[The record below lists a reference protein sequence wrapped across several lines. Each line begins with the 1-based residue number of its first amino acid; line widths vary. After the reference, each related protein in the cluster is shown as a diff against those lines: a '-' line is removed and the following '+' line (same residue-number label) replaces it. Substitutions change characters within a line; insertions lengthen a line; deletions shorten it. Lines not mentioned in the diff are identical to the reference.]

1 MNDVTC
7 KFCSEPTDSRL
18 AYRLISGWE
27 RKAVGPSRRGGSD
40 VVLRKAHDEFA
51 CPVCIVR
58 AKSGLNVNQEAL
70 L

>member
-1 MNDVTC
+1 MHDVTC
-7 KFCSEPTDSRL
+7 TFCSEPIAVRL
-18 AYRLISGWE
+18 AYRHISGWE
-27 RKAVGPSRRGGSD
+27 RKAMGSSRRGGSD

-51 CPVCIVR
+51 CSACIVR